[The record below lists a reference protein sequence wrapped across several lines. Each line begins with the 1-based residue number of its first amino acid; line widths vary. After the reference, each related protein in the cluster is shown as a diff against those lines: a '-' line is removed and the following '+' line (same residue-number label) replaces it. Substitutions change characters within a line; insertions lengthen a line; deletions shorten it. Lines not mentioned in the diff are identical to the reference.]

1 MKILHITP
9 HLGGGVG
16 KAHAA
21 IQGATGS
28 SVERAYYLLEEPR
41 DRRYADLVEQA
52 GGRLY
57 HASQGVPL
65 ADLIDD
71 ADIVQIEWWNHPRL
85 YHLLAA
91 SDLPPM
97 RSLFWAHVSG
107 LFAPYIP
114 TGLFAAAGRFL
125 FTSPCSL
132 QAPEIA
138 ALPDDVRARLGVV
151 GSGFGFEDGAP
162 GNDPGQAGETSAA
175 VAYLGTV
182 DFVKMHPAFFDIIDA
197 VDNPDIR
204 VSVWG
209 GFDPRGEPAARTRA
223 MRHPERVRLEGQTAD
238 PRAALQAAGIFLY
251 PLREDHYGTAEN
263 ALIEAMSLG
272 LVPVVLANTAECAI
286 VTDGVDG
293 VVAADPADMAARLG
307 RLLAEPEERVR
318 LSAAAQAT
326 ARERYQ
332 PRRSADLL
340 EEHYRALMAEPKMKT
355 DFASLLGAGP
365 ADWFLSTQ
373 QRDGSGGQARMFAS
387 GGALSKGSIDHFLA
401 TFPDDPGLLALSG
414 ATPVG

>member
-52 GGRLY
+52 GGRLH
-57 HASQGVPL
+57 HASQGVSL
-65 ADLIDD
+65 ADLIAD
-71 ADIVQIEWWNHPRL
+71 ADIVQVEWWNHPRL

-114 TGLFAAAGRFL
+114 TGLFAAAGRFV

-132 QAPEIA
+132 QAPEIE
-138 ALPDDVRARLGVV
+138 ALPDAVRARLGVV
-151 GSGFGFEDGAP
+151 GSGFGFEDEPAADATQG
-162 GNDPGQAGETSAA
+162 GGTSAA

-209 GFDPRGEPAARTRA
+209 GLDPEGEPAARARA

-272 LVPVVLANTAECAI
+272 LVPVVLANPAEKAI
-286 VTDGVDG
+286 VTDGVNG

-307 RLLAEPEERVR
+307 RLLAEPEERAR
-318 LSAAAQAT
+318 LSGAAKAT

-332 PRRSADLL
+332 PLRSADLL
-340 EEHYRALMAEPKMKT
+340 EEHCRALMAEPKMKT

-414 ATPVG
+414 ARPVG

>member
-1 MKILHITP
+1 MKVLHITP

-21 IQGATGS
+21 IQGATCPAVG
-28 SVERAYYLLEEPR
+28 RAYYLLEEPR

-52 GGRLY
+52 GGRLH
-57 HASQGVPL
+57 HAGQGVSL
-65 ADLIDD
+65 AELIED

-85 YHLLAA
+85 YHLLATA
-91 SDLPPM
+91 ELPPM

-114 TGLFAAAGRFL
+114 TGLIAAAGRFV

-132 QAPEIA
+132 QAPDIA
-138 ALPDDVRARLGVV
+138 DLPEEVRARLGVV
-151 GSGFGFEDGAP
+151 GSGFGFEDERIADAVP
-162 GNDPGQAGETSAA
+162 ASETSAA
-175 VAYLGTV
+175 IAYLGTV
-182 DFVKMHPAFFDIIDA
+182 DFVKMHPAFFDIVDA
-197 VDNPDIR
+197 VDNADIH

-209 GFDPRGEPAARTRA
+209 GFDVQGEPARRARA

-238 PRAALQAAGIFLY
+238 PRAALQAAGIFFY

-272 LVPVVLANTAECAI
+272 LVPVVLANPAEKAI
-286 VTDGVDG
+286 VTDGDNG

-307 RLLAEPEERVR
+307 HLLANPEERAR
-318 LSAAAQAT
+318 LSAAARAT
-326 ARERYQ
+326 ARDRYQ
-332 PRRSADLL
+332 PHRSADLL
-340 EEHYRALMAEPKMKT
+340 EEHYRALMGEPKT
-355 DFASLLGAGP
+355 RIDFAGVLGSKPVG
-365 ADWFLSTQ
+365 WFLSTQ
-373 QRDGSGGQARMFAS
+373 QRDRKSDTGRIFAA

-401 TFPDDPGLLALSG
+401 TFPDDPGLLAL
-414 ATPVG
+414 AAR

>member
-52 GGRLY
+52 GGRLH
-57 HASQGVPL
+57 HASEGVPL

-85 YHLLAA
+85 YHLLATTA
-91 SDLPPM
+91 LPPM

-114 TGLFAAAGRFL
+114 TGLIAAAGRFV

-132 QAPEIA
+132 QAPEIE
-138 ALPDDVRARLGVV
+138 ALSDTVRARLGVV
-151 GSGFGFEDGAP
+151 GSGFGFEDGRTADAMP
-162 GNDPGQAGETSAA
+162 ASGASAA

-197 VDNPDIR
+197 VDNADIR

-209 GFDPRGEPAARTRA
+209 GFDVQGEPAARARA
-223 MRHPERVRLEGQTAD
+223 MRHPERVRLEGQTTD
-238 PRAALQAAGIFLY
+238 PRAALQAAGIFFY

-272 LVPVVLANTAECAI
+272 LVPVVLANPAECAI
-286 VTDGVDG
+286 VTDGVNG
-293 VVAADPADMAARLG
+293 VVAVDPADMAARLG
-307 RLLAEPEERVR
+307 RLLAEPEERAR
-318 LSAAAQAT
+318 LSGPAKAT

-340 EEHYRALMAEPKMKT
+340 EEHYRALMAEPKMIT

-373 QRDGSGGQARMFAS
+373 QRDGSGGQARMFAA

>member
-1 MKILHITP
+1 MNILHITP

-52 GGRLY
+52 GGRLH
-57 HASQGVPL
+57 HASQGVSL
-65 ADLIDD
+65 ADLIDG
-71 ADIVQIEWWNHPRL
+71 ADIVQVEWWNHPRL

-91 SDLPPM
+91 SHLPPM

-114 TGLFAAAGRFL
+114 TGLFSAAGRFL

-132 QAPEIA
+132 QSPDIA

-162 GNDPGQAGETSAA
+162 GTDPGQGGGTSAA

-209 GFDPRGEPAARTRA
+209 GFDPEGEPAARARA

-238 PRAALQAAGIFLY
+238 PRAALQAAGIFFY

-272 LVPVVLANTAECAI
+272 LVPVVLANPAECAI
-286 VTDGVDG
+286 VADGLNG
-293 VVAADPADMAARLG
+293 VVAADPAEMATRLG
-307 RLLAEPEERVR
+307 RLLGDPEARAR
-318 LSAAAQAT
+318 MSAATKAT
-326 ARERYQ
+326 ACERYQ

-340 EEHYRALMAEPKMKT
+340 EEHYRALMDEPKLKT

-373 QRDGSGGQARMFAS
+373 QRDRSRGPGRMFAS

-401 TFPDDPGLLALSG
+401 TFPDDPGLLTLSG
-414 ATPVG
+414 ATRVG

>member
-1 MKILHITP
+1 MKVLHITP

-21 IQGATGS
+21 IQGATDPAVG
-28 SVERAYYLLEEPR
+28 RAYYLLEEPR

-52 GGRLY
+52 GGRLH
-57 HASQGVPL
+57 HAGQGVSL
-65 ADLIDD
+65 ADLIED

-85 YHLLAA
+85 YHLLATA
-91 SDLPPM
+91 ELPPM

-114 TGLFAAAGRFL
+114 TDLVAAAGRFV

-132 QAPEIA
+132 QSPDIA
-138 ALPDDVRARLGVV
+138 ALSDAVRARLGVV
-151 GSGFGFEDGAP
+151 GSGFGFEDERTA
-162 GNDPGQAGETSAA
+162 DEMQAGETSAA

-182 DFVKMHPAFFDIIDA
+182 DLVKMHPAFFDIVDA
-197 VDNPDIR
+197 VDNADIH

-209 GFDPRGEPAARTRA
+209 GFDPEGEPARRARA

-238 PRAALQAAGIFLY
+238 PRAALQAAGIFFY

-272 LVPVVLANTAECAI
+272 LVPVVLANPAERAI
-286 VTDGVDG
+286 VTDGVNG
-293 VVAADPADMAARLG
+293 VVAADPDDMAARLG
-307 RLLAEPEERVR
+307 HLLEHPDERAR

-326 ARERYQ
+326 ARDRYQ
-332 PRRSADLL
+332 PRHSAGLL
-340 EEHYRALMAEPKMKT
+340 EQHYRALMGEPKT
-355 DFASLLGAGP
+355 RIDFAGLLGSEP

-373 QRDGSGGQARMFAS
+373 QRDRASGEGRMFSFGA
-387 GGALSKGSIDHFLA
+387 ALSKGSIDHFLA
-401 TFPDDPGLLALSG
+401 TFPDDPGLLAL
-414 ATPVG
+414 AAR

>member
-1 MKILHITP
+1 MKVLHITP

-21 IQGATGS
+21 IKGATDPA
-28 SVERAYYLLEEPR
+28 VERVYYLLEEPR
-41 DRRYADLVEQA
+41 DRRYADLIEQA

-57 HASQGVPL
+57 HAGQGVSP
-65 ADLIDD
+65 ANLIED
-71 ADIVQIEWWNHPRL
+71 ADIVQVEWWNHPRL
-85 YHLLAA
+85 YHLLAT

-107 LFAPYIP
+107 LFAPYILA
-114 TGLFAAAGRFL
+114 GLFAAAGRFL

-132 QAPEIA
+132 TSPDVV
-138 ALPDDVRARLGVV
+138 ALPEAVRARLGVV
-151 GSGFGFEDGAP
+151 GSGFGFEDEDTADGAM
-162 GNDPGQAGETSAA
+162 QAGATSAA

-182 DFVKMHPAFFDIIDA
+182 DFVKMHPAFFDIIDQ
-197 VDNPDIR
+197 VDDPDIR

-209 GFDPRGEPAARTRA
+209 GFDPQGEPARRARA
-223 MRHPERVRLEGQTAD
+223 MRHPERVRFEGQTAD
-238 PRAALQAAGIFLY
+238 PRAALDAAGIFFY

-272 LVPVVLANTAECAI
+272 LVPVVLANPAEKAI
-286 VTDGVDG
+286 VTDGVNG

-307 RLLAEPEERVR
+307 RLLANLEERAC
-318 LSAAAQAT
+318 LSAAARTT
-326 ARERYQ
+326 AHERYQ
-332 PRRSADLL
+332 PRRSAGLL
-340 EEHYRALMAEPKMKT
+340 EEHYRALMGEPKTKI
-355 DFASLLGAGP
+355 DFAALLGARP

-373 QRDGSGGQARMFAS
+373 QRDGAGGATKIFAA

-401 TFPDDPGLLALSG
+401 TFPDDPGLLALS
-414 ATPVG
+414 AR

>member
-1 MKILHITP
+1 MHITP

-21 IQGATGS
+21 IQGATDPAVG
-28 SVERAYYLLEEPR
+28 RAYYLLEEPR

-52 GGRLY
+52 GGRLH
-57 HASQGVPL
+57 HAGQGVSL
-65 ADLIDD
+65 AELIED

-85 YHLLAA
+85 YHLLAKT
-91 SDLPPM
+91 DLPPM

-114 TGLFAAAGRFL
+114 TDLIAAAGRFL

-132 QAPEIA
+132 QSPDIA
-138 ALPDDVRARLGVV
+138 ALPDTVHARLGVV
-151 GSGFGFEDGAP
+151 GSGFGFEDEHTADGM
-162 GNDPGQAGETSAA
+162 QAGATSAA
-175 VAYLGTV
+175 IAYLGTV
-182 DFVKMHPAFFDIIDA
+182 DFVKMHPAFFDIVDA
-197 VDNPDIR
+197 VDNADIR

-209 GFDPRGEPAARTRA
+209 GFDPEGEPARRARA

-238 PRAALQAAGIFLY
+238 PRAALQAAGIFFY

-272 LVPVVLANTAECAI
+272 LVPVVLANPAEKAI
-286 VTDGVDG
+286 VTDGVNG
-293 VVAADPADMAARLG
+293 VVAADPADMAAGLG
-307 RLLAEPEERVR
+307 RLLANPKERAR
-318 LSAAAQAT
+318 LSAAARAT
-326 ARERYQ
+326 ARDRYQ
-332 PRRSADLL
+332 PRRSAGLL
-340 EEHYRALMAEPKMKT
+340 EEHYRALMVEPKT
-355 DFASLLGAGP
+355 RIDFAGVLGSKP

-373 QRDGSGGQARMFAS
+373 QRGGSSGTGRMFAA

-401 TFPDDPGLLALSG
+401 TFPDDPGLLALS
-414 ATPVG
+414 AR

>member
-1 MKILHITP
+1 MKVLHITP

-21 IQGATGS
+21 IQGATDPAVG
-28 SVERAYYLLEEPR
+28 RAYYLLEEPR

-52 GGRLY
+52 GGRLH
-57 HASQGVPL
+57 HAGQGVSL
-65 ADLIDD
+65 AELIED

-91 SDLPPM
+91 AELPPM

-114 TGLFAAAGRFL
+114 AGLIAAAGRFV

-132 QAPEIA
+132 QAPDIA
-138 ALPDDVRARLGVV
+138 TLPGAARARLGVV
-151 GSGFGFEDGAP
+151 GSGFGFEDGRTADEMP
-162 GNDPGQAGETSAA
+162 ASETSTA

-182 DFVKMHPAFFDIIDA
+182 DFVKMHPAFFDIVDA
-197 VDNPDIR
+197 VDNADIH

-209 GFDPRGEPAARTRA
+209 GFDVQGEPARRARA

-238 PRAALQAAGIFLY
+238 PRAALQAAGIFFY

-272 LVPVVLANTAECAI
+272 LVPVVLANPAEKAI
-286 VTDGVDG
+286 VTDGVNG

-307 RLLAEPEERVR
+307 HLLAEPEERAR
-318 LSAAAQAT
+318 LSAAARAT
-326 ARERYQ
+326 ARDRYQ
-332 PRRSADLL
+332 PRRSAGLL
-340 EEHYRALMAEPKMKT
+340 DEHYRALMGEPKMRI
-355 DFASLLGAGP
+355 DFAGVLGSKP
-365 ADWFLSTQ
+365 VDWFLSTQ
-373 QRDGSGGQARMFAS
+373 QRDRASGEGRMFSSGG
-387 GGALSKGSIDHFLA
+387 GLSKGSIDHFLA
-401 TFPDDPGLLALSG
+401 TFPDDPGLLAL
-414 ATPVG
+414 AAR

>member
-1 MKILHITP
+1 MKVLHITP

-21 IQGATGS
+21 IQGATDPT
-28 SVERAYYLLEEPR
+28 VERAYYLLEEPR
-41 DRRYADLVEQA
+41 DRRYADLIEQA
-52 GGRLY
+52 GARLHY
-57 HASQGVPL
+57 AGQRISL
-65 ADLIDD
+65 AELIED
-71 ADIVQIEWWNHPRL
+71 ADVVQIEWWNHPRL
-85 YHLLAA
+85 YHLLAT

-114 TGLFAAAGRFL
+114 TGLVAAAGRFL

-132 QAPEIA
+132 QSPDVV
-138 ALPDDVRARLGVV
+138 ALPDTVRARLGVV
-151 GSGFGFEDGAP
+151 GSGFGFEDEDTADAMTASG
-162 GNDPGQAGETSAA
+162 TSPAI
-175 VAYLGTV
+175 AYLGTV

-197 VDNPDIR
+197 VDNADIR

-209 GFDPRGEPAARTRA
+209 GFDPEGEPARRARA
-223 MRHPERVRLEGQTAD
+223 MRHPERVQLEGQTAD
-238 PRAALQAAGIFLY
+238 PRAALQAAGIFFY

-272 LVPVVLANTAECAI
+272 LVPVVLANPAEKAI

-293 VVAADPADMAARLG
+293 VVATDPADMAARL
-307 RLLAEPEERVR
+307 RCLLANPQERAR
-318 LSAAAQAT
+318 LSAAARVT
-326 ARERYQ
+326 AHDRYQ
-332 PRRSADLL
+332 PHRSAGLL
-340 EEHYRALMAEPKMKT
+340 EEHYRALMGEPKTKI
-355 DFASLLGAGP
+355 DFAALLGIGP

-373 QRDGSGGQARMFAS
+373 QRHRESGGERMFAA

-401 TFPDDPGLLALSG
+401 TFPDDPGLRALS
-414 ATPVG
+414 AR

>member
-21 IQGATGS
+21 IQGATDP
-28 SVERAYYLLEEPR
+28 SVGRAYYLLEEPR

-52 GGRLY
+52 GGRLH
-57 HASQGVPL
+57 HAGQGVSL
-65 ADLIDD
+65 AELIED

-85 YHLLAA
+85 YHLLATA
-91 SDLPPM
+91 ELPPM

-114 TGLFAAAGRFL
+114 TGLIAAAGRFV

-132 QAPEIA
+132 QALEIA
-138 ALPDDVRARLGVV
+138 ALPDAVRARLGVV
-151 GSGFGFEDGAP
+151 GSGFGFEDERAA
-162 GNDPGQAGETSAA
+162 NEMQAGETSAA

-182 DFVKMHPAFFDIIDA
+182 DFVKMHPAFFDVVDA
-197 VDNPDIR
+197 VDNADIH

-209 GFDPRGEPAARTRA
+209 GFDVQGEPARRARA

-238 PRAALQAAGIFLY
+238 PRAALQAAGIFFY

-272 LVPVVLANTAECAI
+272 LVPVVLANPAENAI
-286 VTDGVDG
+286 VTDGVNG

-307 RLLAEPEERVR
+307 RLLANPEERAR
-318 LSAAAQAT
+318 LSVAARAT
-326 ARERYQ
+326 ARDRSQ
-332 PRRSADLL
+332 PRRSAGLL
-340 EEHYRALMAEPKMKT
+340 EEHYREMMVEPKT
-355 DFASLLGAGP
+355 RIDFAGVLGSAP

-373 QRDGSGGQARMFAS
+373 QCDRASGEGRMFSSGG
-387 GGALSKGSIDHFLA
+387 GLSKGSIDHFLA
-401 TFPDDPGLLALSG
+401 TFPDDPGLLAL
-414 ATPVG
+414 AAR

>member
-21 IQGATGS
+21 IQGVTDPAVG
-28 SVERAYYLLEEPR
+28 RAYYLLEEPR

-52 GGRLY
+52 GGRLH
-57 HASQGVPL
+57 HAGQGVSL
-65 ADLIDD
+65 AELIED

-85 YHLLAA
+85 YHLLATA
-91 SDLPPM
+91 DLPPM

-114 TGLFAAAGRFL
+114 TDLIAAAGRFV

-132 QAPEIA
+132 QSPDIA
-138 ALPDDVRARLGVV
+138 ALPGAVRARLGVV
-151 GSGFGFEDGAP
+151 GSGFGFEDERTA
-162 GNDPGQAGETSAA
+162 DEMQAGETSAA

-197 VDNPDIR
+197 VDNADIR

-209 GFDPRGEPAARTRA
+209 GFDPEGEPARRARA

-238 PRAALQAAGIFLY
+238 PRAALQAAGIFFY

-272 LVPVVLANTAECAI
+272 LVPVVLANPAEKAI
-286 VTDGVDG
+286 VTDGVNG

-307 RLLAEPEERVR
+307 HLLAEPEERAR
-318 LSAAAQAT
+318 LSAAARTT
-326 ARERYQ
+326 ARDRYQ
-332 PRRSADLL
+332 PRRSAGLL
-340 EEHYRALMAEPKMKT
+340 EHHYRALMGEPKT
-355 DFASLLGAGP
+355 RIDFAGVLGSQP

-373 QRDGSGGQARMFAS
+373 QRSGSSGTGRMFAA

-401 TFPDDPGLLALSG
+401 TFPDDPGLLALS
-414 ATPVG
+414 AR

>member
-21 IQGATGS
+21 IQGATDPVVG
-28 SVERAYYLLEEPR
+28 RAYYLLEQPR

-52 GGRLY
+52 GGRLH
-57 HASQGVPL
+57 HAGQGVSL
-65 ADLIDD
+65 AELIED

-85 YHLLAA
+85 YHLLATA
-91 SDLPPM
+91 DLPPM

-107 LFAPYIP
+107 LCAPYIP
-114 TGLFAAAGRFL
+114 TGLIAAAGRFV

-132 QAPEIA
+132 QSPDIA
-138 ALPDDVRARLGVV
+138 ALPGAVRARLGVV
-151 GSGFGFEDGAP
+151 GSGFGFEDERTADAMPASG
-162 GNDPGQAGETSAA
+162 TSAA

-197 VDNPDIR
+197 VDNADIR

-209 GFDPRGEPAARTRA
+209 GFDPEGEPARRARA
-223 MRHPERVRLEGQTAD
+223 MRHPERVQLQGQTAD
-238 PRAALQAAGIFLY
+238 PRAALQAAGIFFY

-272 LVPVVLANTAECAI
+272 LVPVVLANPAECAI
-286 VTDGVDG
+286 VTDGVNG

-307 RLLAEPEERVR
+307 RLLEDSDERAR
-318 LSAAAQAT
+318 LSAAARTT
-326 ARERYQ
+326 ARDRYQ
-332 PRRSADLL
+332 PRRSAGLL
-340 EEHYRALMAEPKMKT
+340 EEHYRALMGEPKT
-355 DFASLLGAGP
+355 RIDFAGLLGSEP

-373 QRDGSGGQARMFAS
+373 QRDRASGEGRMFAA

-401 TFPDDPGLLALSG
+401 TFPDDPGLLAL
-414 ATPVG
+414 AAR

>member
-1 MKILHITP
+1 MKVLHITP

-21 IQGATGS
+21 IQGATDPT
-28 SVERAYYLLEEPR
+28 VERAYYLLEEPR
-41 DRRYADLVEQA
+41 DRRYADLIEQA
-52 GGRLY
+52 GGRLH
-57 HASQGVPL
+57 HAGQGVSL
-65 ADLIDD
+65 AELIED

-85 YHLLAA
+85 YHLLATTA
-91 SDLPPM
+91 LPPM

-114 TGLFAAAGRFL
+114 TGLVAAAGRFL

-132 QAPEIA
+132 QAPEIE
-138 ALPDDVRARLGVV
+138 ALSDTVRARLGVV
-151 GSGFGFEDGAP
+151 GSSFGFEYGRTADEMPAGGA
-162 GNDPGQAGETSAA
+162 SSA

-197 VDNPDIR
+197 VDNADIR

-209 GFDPRGEPAARTRA
+209 GFDAEGEPARRARS

-238 PRAALQAAGIFLY
+238 PRAALQAAGIFVY

-272 LVPVVLANTAECAI
+272 LVPVVLANPAERAI
-286 VTDGVDG
+286 VTDGVNG
-293 VVAADPADMAARLG
+293 VVAADPDDMAGRLG

-318 LSAAAQAT
+318 LSAAARTT
-326 ARERYQ
+326 ARDRYQ
-332 PRRSADLL
+332 PRRSAGLL
-340 EEHYRALMAEPKMKT
+340 EEHYRALVGEPKMRI
-355 DFASLLGAGP
+355 DFAGVLGSKP
-365 ADWFLSTQ
+365 VDWFLSMQ
-373 QRDGSGGQARMFAS
+373 QRDRESGGGRMFAA

-401 TFPDDPGLLALSG
+401 TFPDDPALLALS
-414 ATPVG
+414 AR

>member
-1 MKILHITP
+1 MKVLHITP

-21 IQGATGS
+21 IQGATDPAVG
-28 SVERAYYLLEEPR
+28 RAYYLLEEPR

-52 GGRLY
+52 GGRLH
-57 HASQGVPL
+57 HAGQGVSL
-65 ADLIDD
+65 AELIED

-85 YHLLAA
+85 YHLLATTE
-91 SDLPPM
+91 LPPM

-114 TGLFAAAGRFL
+114 TGLVAAAGRFL

-132 QAPEIA
+132 TSPDVA
-138 ALPDDVRARLGVV
+138 ALPDAVRARLGVV
-151 GSGFGFEDGAP
+151 GSGFGFEDERPADAMTASG
-162 GNDPGQAGETSAA
+162 TSPAI
-175 VAYLGTV
+175 AYLGTV
-182 DFVKMHPAFFDIIDA
+182 DFVKMHPAFFNIIDA
-197 VDNPDIR
+197 VDNADIR

-209 GFDPRGEPAARTRA
+209 GFDPEGEPVRRARA

-238 PRAALQAAGIFLY
+238 PRAALQAAGIFFY

-272 LVPVVLANTAECAI
+272 LVPVVLANPAEKAI

-293 VVAADPADMAARLG
+293 VVATDPADMAARLG
-307 RLLAEPEERVR
+307 RLLAEPDERVR
-318 LSAAAQAT
+318 LSAAARAT
-326 ARERYQ
+326 AHDRYQ
-332 PRRSADLL
+332 PRRSAGLL
-340 EEHYRALMAEPKMKT
+340 EEHYRALIGEPRTKI
-355 DFASLLGAGP
+355 DFAALLGSKP

-373 QRDGSGGQARMFAS
+373 QRDRESDGERMFAA
-387 GGALSKGSIDHFLA
+387 GGSLSKGSIDHFLA
-401 TFPDDPGLLALSG
+401 TFPDDPGLRALS
-414 ATPVG
+414 AR

>member
-1 MKILHITP
+1 MKVLHITP

-21 IQGATGS
+21 IQGATCPAVG
-28 SVERAYYLLEEPR
+28 RAYYLLEEPR

-52 GGRLY
+52 GGRLH
-57 HASQGVPL
+57 HAGQGVSL
-65 ADLIDD
+65 AELIED

-85 YHLLAA
+85 YHLLATA
-91 SDLPPM
+91 ELPPM

-114 TGLFAAAGRFL
+114 AGLIAAAGRFV

-138 ALPDDVRARLGVV
+138 TLPGAVRARLGVV
-151 GSGFGFEDGAP
+151 GSGFGFEDGRTADAMP
-162 GNDPGQAGETSAA
+162 ASVTSAV

-182 DFVKMHPAFFDIIDA
+182 DFVKMHPAFFDIVDA
-197 VDNPDIR
+197 VDNADIH

-209 GFDPRGEPAARTRA
+209 GFDVQGEPARRARA

-238 PRAALQAAGIFLY
+238 PRAALQAAGIFFY

-272 LVPVVLANTAECAI
+272 LVPVVLANPAEKAI
-286 VTDGVDG
+286 VTDGVNG
-293 VVAADPADMAARLG
+293 VVAADPYDMAARLG
-307 RLLAEPEERVR
+307 RLLANPKERMR
-318 LSAAAQAT
+318 LSAAARTT
-326 ARERYQ
+326 ARDRYQ
-332 PRRSADLL
+332 PRRSAGLL
-340 EEHYRALMAEPKMKT
+340 EEHYRALVGEPKMRI
-355 DFASLLGAGP
+355 DFAGVLGSQP

-373 QRDGSGGQARMFAS
+373 QRDRESDTGPMFAA
-387 GGALSKGSIDHFLA
+387 GGGLSKGSIDHFLA
-401 TFPDDPGLLALSG
+401 TFPDDPGLLSLS
-414 ATPVG
+414 AR

>member
-28 SVERAYYLLEEPR
+28 SVERGYYLLEEPR

-52 GGRLY
+52 GGRLH
-57 HASQGVPL
+57 HAGKGVSL
-65 ADLIDD
+65 ADLIED
-71 ADIVQIEWWNHPRL
+71 ADIVQVEWWNHPRL
-85 YHLLAA
+85 YHLLATA
-91 SDLPPM
+91 ELPPM

-114 TGLFAAAGRFL
+114 SGLVAAAGRFV

-132 QAPEIA
+132 QAPEID
-138 ALPDDVRARLGVV
+138 ALPDALHARLGVV
-151 GSGFGFEDGAP
+151 GSGFGFEAEGAADEMP
-162 GNDPGQAGETSAA
+162 ASGTSSA

-182 DFVKMHPAFFDIIDA
+182 DFVKMHPAFFDIIDQ
-197 VDNPDIR
+197 VDNPDLR

-209 GFDPRGEPAARTRA
+209 GFDPQGEPAARARA

-238 PRAALQAAGIFLY
+238 PRGALQSAGIFFY

-272 LVPVVLANTAECAI
+272 LVSVVLANPAECAI
-286 VTDGVDG
+286 VTDGVNG
-293 VVAADPADMAARLG
+293 VVAADPAEMATRLG
-307 RLLAEPEERVR
+307 RLLDDPDECRQ
-318 LSAAAQAT
+318 LSVAAWTT

-332 PRRSADLL
+332 PRHSAGLL
-340 EEHYRALMAEPKMKT
+340 EGHYRALMAEPKTKI

-373 QRDGSGGQARMFAS
+373 QRDGASGAGRMFAS

-414 ATPVG
+414 STSVR

>member
-1 MKILHITP
+1 MKVLHITP

-21 IQGATGS
+21 IQGATDPAVG
-28 SVERAYYLLEEPR
+28 RAYYLLEEPR

-52 GGRLY
+52 GGRLH
-57 HASQGVPL
+57 HAGQGVSL
-65 ADLIDD
+65 AELIED

-85 YHLLAA
+85 YHLLATA
-91 SDLPPM
+91 ELPPM

-114 TGLFAAAGRFL
+114 SGLIAAAGRFV

-138 ALPDDVRARLGVV
+138 TLSDTVRARLGVV
-151 GSGFGFEDGAP
+151 GSGFGFEDERIADAVP
-162 GNDPGQAGETSAA
+162 ASETSAA
-175 VAYLGTV
+175 IAYLGTV
-182 DFVKMHPAFFDIIDA
+182 DFVKMHPAFFDIVDA
-197 VDNPDIR
+197 VDNADIH

-209 GFDPRGEPAARTRA
+209 GFDVQGEPARRARA

-238 PRAALQAAGIFLY
+238 PCAALQAAGIFFY

-272 LVPVVLANTAECAI
+272 LVPVVLANPAEKAI
-286 VTDGVDG
+286 VTDGVNG

-307 RLLAEPEERVR
+307 HLLAEPEERAR
-318 LSAAAQAT
+318 LSAAARAT
-326 ARERYQ
+326 ARDRYQ
-332 PRRSADLL
+332 PRRSAGLL
-340 EEHYRALMAEPKMKT
+340 DEHYRALMGEPKMRI
-355 DFASLLGAGP
+355 DFAGVLGSKP
-365 ADWFLSTQ
+365 VDWFLSTQ
-373 QRDGSGGQARMFAS
+373 QRDRGSGTGRMFAA
-387 GGALSKGSIDHFLA
+387 GGGLSKGSIDHFLT
-401 TFPDDPGLLALSG
+401 TFPHDPGLLALS
-414 ATPVG
+414 AR

>member
-21 IQGATGS
+21 IQGATDPAVG
-28 SVERAYYLLEEPR
+28 RAYYLLEQPR
-41 DRRYADLVEQA
+41 DRRYADLIEQA

-57 HASQGVPL
+57 DADQGGSL
-65 ADLIDD
+65 ARLIED

-85 YHLLAA
+85 YHLLATA
-91 SDLPPM
+91 DLPPM

-114 TGLFAAAGRFL
+114 TDLVAAAGRFL

-138 ALPDDVRARLGVV
+138 TLPDAVRARLGVV
-151 GSGFGFEDGAP
+151 GSGFGFADEGAVP
-162 GNDPGQAGETSAA
+162 GGGNGASAA

-182 DFVKMHPAFFDIIDA
+182 DFVKMHPSFFDIIDQ

-209 GFDPRGEPAARTRA
+209 GFDVQGEPARGARA

-238 PRAALQAAGIFLY
+238 PRAALQAAGIFFY

-272 LVPVVLANTAECAI
+272 LVPVVLANPAEKAI
-286 VTDGVDG
+286 VTDGVNG
-293 VVAADPADMAARLG
+293 VLAADPADMATRLG
-307 RLLAEPEERVR
+307 RLLEDPNERAR
-318 LSAAAQAT
+318 LSLAAQAT

-332 PRRSADLL
+332 PGRSAALL
-340 EEHYRALMAEPKMKT
+340 KQHYRALMGEPKAGI
-355 DFASLLGAGP
+355 DFAGLLGSEP

-373 QRDGSGGQARMFAS
+373 QRNRASGEGRMFSS

-401 TFPDDPGLLALSG
+401 TFPEDPGLLAL
-414 ATPVG
+414 ATR

>member
-1 MKILHITP
+1 
-9 HLGGGVG
+9 
-16 KAHAA
+16 
-21 IQGATGS
+21 
-28 SVERAYYLLEEPR
+28 
-41 DRRYADLVEQA
+41 
-52 GGRLY
+52 
-57 HASQGVPL
+57 
-65 ADLIDD
+65 
-71 ADIVQIEWWNHPRL
+71 L

-91 SDLPPM
+91 SFLPPM

-132 QAPEIA
+132 QAPEIV

-209 GFDPRGEPAARTRA
+209 GFDPQGEPAARTRA
-223 MRHPERVRLEGQTAD
+223 MRHPERVRLEGQTTD
-238 PRAALQAAGIFLY
+238 PRAALQAAGIFIY

-272 LVPVVLANTAECAI
+272 LVPVVLANPAEKAI
-286 VTDGVDG
+286 VTDGVNG
-293 VVAADPADMAARLG
+293 VVAVDPADMAARLG
-307 RLLAEPEERVR
+307 RLRAEPEERVR

-387 GGALSKGSIDHFLA
+387 GGVLSKGSIDHFLA
-401 TFPDDPGLLALSG
+401 IFPDDPGLLALSG
-414 ATPVG
+414 GRPVG

>member
-1 MKILHITP
+1 MKVLHITP

-21 IQGATGS
+21 IQGATDPAVG
-28 SVERAYYLLEEPR
+28 RAYYLLEEPR

-52 GGRLY
+52 GGRLH
-57 HASQGVPL
+57 HAGQGVSL
-65 ADLIDD
+65 AHLIED

-85 YHLLAA
+85 YHLLATA
-91 SDLPPM
+91 ELPPM

-114 TGLFAAAGRFL
+114 AGLIAAAGRFV

-132 QAPEIA
+132 RAPEIA
-138 ALPDDVRARLGVV
+138 TLPGAVRARLGVV
-151 GSGFGFEDGAP
+151 GSGFGFEDGRTA
-162 GNDPGQAGETSAA
+162 DEMSASETSAA

-182 DFVKMHPAFFDIIDA
+182 DFVKMHPAFFDIADA
-197 VDNPDIR
+197 VDHPDIR

-209 GFDPRGEPAARTRA
+209 GFDPGGEPARRARA

-238 PRAALQAAGIFLY
+238 PRAALQAAGIFFY

-272 LVPVVLANTAECAI
+272 LVPVVLANPAEKAI

-293 VVAADPADMAARLG
+293 VVAVDPADMAARLG
-307 RLLAEPEERVR
+307 HLLAEPEERAR
-318 LSAAAQAT
+318 LSAAARAT
-326 ARERYQ
+326 ARDRYQ
-332 PRRSADLL
+332 PRRSAGLL
-340 EEHYRALMAEPKMKT
+340 EEHYRALMGEPKT
-355 DFASLLGAGP
+355 RIDFAGLLGSEP

-373 QRDGSGGQARMFAS
+373 QRDRAGGEGRMFAA
-387 GGALSKGSIDHFLA
+387 GGGLSKGSIDHFLA
-401 TFPDDPGLLALSG
+401 TFPDDPGLLAL
-414 ATPVG
+414 AAR